1 MLRGHS
7 FSFPEAPDG
16 VMHDLFPQLMILML
30 EEDDSGPSCPVDD
43 DGGHTIKADSLL
55 EGCSCVAVSWLRG
68 RGQSP
73 PARWTPMVGIDLC
86 YLLVMHLLAPREL

>member
-43 DGGHTIKADSLL
+43 DGGHPSRLL
-55 EGCSCVAVSWLRG
+55 FA
-68 RGQSP
+68 
-73 PARWTPMVGIDLC
+73 
-86 YLLVMHLLAPREL
+86 